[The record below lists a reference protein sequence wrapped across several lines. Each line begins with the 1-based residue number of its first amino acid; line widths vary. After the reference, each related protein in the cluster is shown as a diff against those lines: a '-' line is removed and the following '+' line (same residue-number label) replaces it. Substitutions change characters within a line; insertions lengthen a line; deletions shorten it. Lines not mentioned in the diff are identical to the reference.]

1 MLDINGGE
9 IIVLLV
15 LAVVLIGPERLPR
28 YAAQLAALVRR
39 GKGML
44 QDAKAR
50 VDDELGPELKDVDWS
65 KLDPRQYD
73 PRRIVREALMD
84 DDPVPT
90 RAAGAG
96 VTAAAATA
104 SSTHAASSTDEA
116 TPTNGASTTAPGA
129 GGQAG
134 TSAGGRPDTSADAA
148 VSAPAP
154 FDDEAT

>member
-9 IIVLLV
+9 MIVLLV

-28 YAAQLAALVRR
+28 YAAELAALVRR

-73 PRRIVREALMD
+73 PRRIVREALLD
-84 DDPVPT
+84 DDPVPAPAA
-90 RAAGAG
+90 AAGAAG
-96 VTAAAATA
+96 AAGAATNGKSSAAAA
-104 SSTHAASSTDEA
+104 SS
-116 TPTNGASTTAPGA
+116 P
-129 GGQAG
+129 
-134 TSAGGRPDTSADAA
+134 ADAREG
-148 VSAPAP
+148 APAP